1 MGMQIY
7 FVGSHSTGKT
17 TLCRYVSN
25 RYKLPMIT
33 EVARSVLAEMETS
46 LDALR
51 TDIDLV
57 GEYQARVF
65 HRQIEVEKA
74 QNGPFVS
81 DRTFDNL
88 AYAAEHT
95 TVLSKLLN
103 ETQFTDYMD
112 WVRQG
117 IVFFLRPHKPLIT
130 QDGIRSNLSWEAIVR
145 VDGMIKLL
153 LEQYNIEYLPIE
165 SMCMQ
170 ERVRAIEFV
179 LHRLS
184 LSGELSK
191 GPYDHGK
198 TKIKKNIRSIKPSA
212 IVPN

>member
-25 RYKLPMIT
+25 RYQLPMIT

-198 TKIKKNIRSIKPSA
+198 TKIKTNIRSIKPSA